1 MEILYDLR
9 LDSLTLY
16 GVKFV
21 KVPYVIVNDEKFYFN
36 KIQTKA
42 YSNSTSGRQ
51 DLAADLPEA
60 WKNGVLAIWGE
71 TPLVPE
77 VEEI

>member
-16 GVKFV
+16 NVKFV

-42 YSNSTSGRQ
+42 YANSTSGRQ
-51 DLAADLPEA
+51 ELTTDLPEK

-77 VEEI
+77 VEAI

>member
-16 GVKFV
+16 NVSFIKI
-21 KVPYVIVNDEKFYFN
+21 PYVIVNDEKFYLGTT
-36 KIQTKA
+36 QMKA

-51 DLAADLPEA
+51 DLITDLPEK

-77 VEEI
+77 VEEL